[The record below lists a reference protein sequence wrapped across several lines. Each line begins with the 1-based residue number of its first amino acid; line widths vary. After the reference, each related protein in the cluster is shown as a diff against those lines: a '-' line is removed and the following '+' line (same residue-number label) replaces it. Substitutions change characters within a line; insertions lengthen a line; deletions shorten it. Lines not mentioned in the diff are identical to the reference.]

1 MGYLPKNIYTKKT
14 AGKGEF
20 MLKRNS
26 KPFIGTYIELSDGT
40 FQSGTIYGKGELLV
54 PVRKTKNPG
63 TYKVNNTGLHLDI
76 TTRKNAFDYTKLKET
91 IQKEHDNFQPIY
103 FTKPSPTTKEY
114 KKGQFRRYFAL
125 RKNTLTDYKE
135 INKEI
140 YEDIRDEKG
149 TYDYNLYEVGFTPWV
164 LTDDNTT
171 ANSKLIKRL
180 NRAFPNVGS
189 ILFSDLSEYYLP
201 DSLFRPKTQMEE
213 IAFDNNLKD
222 PDIESQ
228 LPKEIPISGEDPR
241 LEKVKKEIEEE
252 TENIAR
258 KRTKPKQKRIKTS
271 PKFRRKFFKK
281 SKPLLKKKYNKKSK
295 TSEEAMLSR
304 GTSSNLASSG
314 GSGTSGG
321 GGGTSGGGGGTSG
334 GGGGGY

>member
-1 MGYLPKNIYTKKT
+1 MAYLPKNIYTKKT

-63 TYKVNNTGLHLDI
+63 TYLVNNKGLHLDI

-91 IQKEHDNFQPIY
+91 IQKEHDKFQPIY
-103 FTKPSPTTKEY
+103 FTKPFPTAKEY

-125 RKNTLTDYKE
+125 RKNTVTDYKE

-164 LTDDNTT
+164 LTDNNTT
-171 ANSKLIKRL
+171 ANSKLIERL

-222 PDIESQ
+222 PNPLVPSPEPI
-228 LPKEIPISGEDPR
+228 KEISISGEDPR

-258 KRTKPKQKRIKTS
+258 KRTKHSSKQKRIK
-271 PKFRRKFFKK
+271 PKLRREFFKK
-281 SKPLLKKKYNKKSK
+281 AKPLLKKRKLKGTK
-295 TSEEAMLSR
+295 TSGAML
-304 GTSSNLASSG
+304 GGGASSG

-321 GGGTSGGGGGTSG
+321 GSGASGGGGGTSG